1 MESIVLYG
9 LGFGVALLIMFILIF
24 IIKISK
30 HDIVEK
36 VSTHMLP
43 FIGVASL
50 FASLGLS
57 VIIECIYDNNI
68 YSEKAFTGLVFI
80 IIFIVILVIY
90 IINYINEIK
99 RMKISEQNEKNEKW

>member
-9 LGFGVALLIMFILIF
+9 LGFGLALLIIFILIF

-30 HDIVEK
+30 SDRVEK

-80 IIFIVILVIY
+80 IIFIVILLIY

-99 RMKISEQNEKNEKW
+99 RIKISEQKEKNEKW